1 MSRIPKWKTEKTKVK
16 VVFRLQFH
24 ATHIPQPGWDKL
36 FVSFIPADVGKV
48 TAKTNKANVR
58 NGNCKWSD
66 PIYETTRLLQDSR
79 SKKYDEKLYKLVVA
93 MGSSRSSLL
102 GEANINLAN
111 FADALKPSSIA
122 LPLHGCDF
130 GTVLHVTVQ
139 LLSSKT
145 GFREFEQQR
154 ELSVKGFQTT
164 SSQRSHDPAEIVPAS
179 SEVASDLT
187 DKVNA
192 RVRFREDFAGLPS
205 LEEAGESNEDYED
218 SAAGV
223 DGSSY
228 TSDSLYAE
236 KNDIPNTH
244 EIDNFK
250 RTISGDV
257 GEFTLGQIQSPRP
270 EKEDQHGSQ
279 LSTQGSTDWRHGW
292 SSDYSVDNDLAT
304 AYEENNRLRVRLEV
318 AESAFLQ
325 LKMEARSLQHITD
338 ELGAE
343 TQNLAQQLSVELASG
358 EQLTR
363 EVSLLKLECSKLKND
378 LEEIKSVKV
387 KQQIPERRNTFPPKM
402 TYDLADTSF
411 DDKLGGNVLSADQD
425 CMLHNLRVKW
435 LQDLLLIE
443 DKVREIQNKACL
455 GCHGS
460 DFDFLHGDFEVLEYV
475 LNNLKQGI
483 VKGEGLERSCSDY
496 HCPEVMVHALSGS
509 HQVFHEHEPL
519 RKNLDAATK
528 MEEKMCELL
537 QKLEESKTEKEN
549 LMKKM
554 DQMGCYYEAFIQE
567 VEANHKQ
574 ALKELETFRN
584 EHSSCLYTISV
595 LQGQIEEMNEQLMRF
610 AEDKESLESH
620 GKELER
626 RAIASETA
634 LKRVRQNY
642 SVAVDRLQKDLELL
656 SFQVLSMYETNE
668 NLAKQAFTDSP
679 QLFYEHYPEENSEE
693 ARSCMH
699 KDHVL
704 TSFHQ
709 EQSKPVFARIQAET
723 VSTKA
728 ELESSLLQNGVSE
741 HISYK
746 MDGKVSQT
754 GMPTNIEVQLK
765 DEAYEREIIQ
775 AKKDFVFCVN
785 LSPETERNKKLPERF
800 ISHNS
805 KHDPQL
811 PHKAEPVQ
819 TCTEVGNLQLDDE
832 NSIEEM
838 GLSFHKLKELLSETE
853 AELSEMNMHN
863 MHWKVFSEVLQ
874 ETLCDVYDGIRHL
887 KDKMVELAQ
896 QLEHST
902 DMKELLM
909 LKLANALDEAR
920 ILREDEAN
928 CISKCDDLSM
938 KNQILEAKLEDVSE
952 ENKFLTQNIA
962 EHEKL
967 ILEYRAYESKYKSC
981 AEERKEFENL
991 LKEESR
997 QKSCL
1002 QNEIS
1007 SMIDDFNALK
1017 EAFDQQFSANVDL
1030 QKTVTYLQEKLVDLC
1045 SSLIHS
1051 NEKIDG
1057 LAFDGISLQHDL
1069 ENKNYIAVFICFKQF
1084 QQEAC
1089 KKILQFLQEKK
1100 EMEEQRD
1107 IAKLSLHKT
1116 ESQIVSMKQKFESD
1130 LEEIS
1135 EKLDLSN
1142 TFVEK
1147 LQLESQDIAEKL
1159 KISSAAEEKN
1169 ASENRE
1175 LSSKLAVLEIELQ
1188 HATDENRDLAQKLL
1202 VVGSV
1207 NEELERTKISLM
1219 NCMQEKRVLLMSVQ
1233 SGNEAS
1239 VQMENEI
1246 RSLKETL
1253 KRAHQD
1259 LQIER
1264 SLREESEA
1272 EVTSLISQLMEKDQQ
1287 LLSFEEHKSQSVH
1300 LKKRVLDLETAN
1312 IGLQHLL
1319 LQNEE
1324 DQTKLED
1331 ENLFLYNKVATVENH
1346 LEAILENSLA
1356 AEFKV
1361 TYMRSQFHTR
1371 MQELVHQ
1378 LKTLERDLQELHLKH
1393 ADAKVLLET
1402 HMTGKAQLADENARL
1417 STALHSLKSEFES
1430 IVCEKEGLL
1439 DYINKYKATS
1449 TEDEDKKARAAAI
1462 GAGSLERQK
1471 YEDEIWQL
1479 KNMLASFEEEVDNL
1493 KMSRCELEIMGI
1505 ILRSKLDEQQM
1516 QISFLEEGVHE
1527 LGKLREQHNE
1537 LSYRLSEQILKTE
1550 EFKNL
1555 SIHLRELKDKADAE
1569 CHQAR
1574 EKREMEGSS
1583 FAIQESLRIAFIK
1596 EQCESKLQELRN
1608 QLYVSKKYAE
1618 EMLLKLQNALDEVES
1633 RKKTEVALAKRIEE
1647 LSMKIS
1653 DLETELQTVTT
1664 DRRELVKAYD
1674 RMKAEL
1680 QCTMLNL
1687 DCCKEEKLKLEA
1699 SLQECNEERTKI
1711 RIELDLVNQFLE
1723 NMMSTEDP
1731 QSQGDHESIIGKS
1744 TSIEQL
1750 LGDSGSG
1757 LSAVYQGARNSRG
1770 SCSGKDTVTTA
1781 MMEPLENV
1789 VKDKVLNTSSM
1800 LSSCGDLE
1808 DVQPTCSN
1816 ASSHL
1821 SPQPSSQVLQD
1832 TRSALE
1838 PEIVLKNHTEGIAG
1852 FEEHI
1857 KEQQRLKAGME
1868 LLQKEL
1874 EKLRNENLSSLLPLE
1889 DHHLDPSIQHLQ
1901 REVSHLDM
1909 ANEHLRSIFPS
1920 FKELPGSGNALERVL
1935 ALEVELAEALQT
1947 EKKSDIRFQSS
1958 FLKQHNDKAAIFQS
1972 FRDINELI
1980 HDMLESKRRHAA
1992 VETELKEM
2000 QGRYSQLSLQF
2011 AEVEG
2016 ERQKLIMTLKN
2027 RVPKK
2032 S

>member
-24 ATHIPQPGWDKL
+24 ATHIPHPGWDKL
-36 FVSFIPADVGKV
+36 FVSFIPADGGKV
-48 TAKTNKANVR
+48 TAKTNKASVR

-66 PIYETTRLLQDSR
+66 PIYETTRLLQDAR
-79 SKKYDEKLYKLVVA
+79 TKKYDEKLYKLVVA

-102 GEANINLAN
+102 GEVNINLAN
-111 FADALKPSSIA
+111 FADALKPSSVA

-154 ELSVKGFQTT
+154 ELSAKGFHTT
-164 SSQRSHDPAEIVPAS
+164 SSQRSHDPAEIVAAS
-179 SEVASDLT
+179 SEAASDPT

-205 LEEAGESNEDYED
+205 LEEVGESNEDYED

-236 KNDIPNTH
+236 KNDIPDTH

-257 GEFTLGQIQSPRP
+257 VEFTLSQIQSPGP
-270 EKEDQHGSQ
+270 EKEDQHGSR
-279 LSTQGSTDWRHGW
+279 LSTQGSSDWRHGW
-292 SSDYSVDNDLAT
+292 SSDYSVDNDLA
-304 AYEENNRLRVRLEV
+304 AAFEENNRLRVRLEV
-318 AESAFLQ
+318 AESAFSQ
-325 LKMEARSLQHITD
+325 LKMEASALQHITD

-343 TQNLAQQLSVELASG
+343 TQSLAQQLSVELATG

-363 EVSLLKLECSKLKND
+363 EVSILKLECSKLKND
-378 LEEIKSVKV
+378 LEEIKSIKV
-387 KQQIPERRNTFPPKM
+387 KQKIPERRNTFPPKL
-402 TYDLADTSF
+402 TYDLVDTSF
-411 DDKLGGNVLSADQD
+411 DDNLGDNVLSADQD
-425 CMLHNLRVKW
+425 CMFHNFQVKW

-460 DFDFLHGDFEVLEYV
+460 DFDFLHGDFEVLECV
-475 LNNLKQGI
+475 FNNLKQGI
-483 VKGEGLERSCSDY
+483 VKGQDLERSCSNY
-496 HCPEVMVHALSGS
+496 HYPEVMVHGMSGS

-519 RKNLDAATK
+519 RKNLDPATK

-537 QKLEESKTEKEN
+537 QKLEESKTEEEN
-549 LMKKM
+549 LTKKM

-567 VEANHKQ
+567 LEANHKQ

-584 EHSSCLYTISV
+584 EHSSCLYTISA
-595 LQGQIEEMNEQLMRF
+595 LQGQIEDMNEHLMRF
-610 AEDKESLESH
+610 AEDKNSLESH
-620 GKELER
+620 RKELER
-626 RAIASETA
+626 RAITSETA

-656 SFQVLSMYETNE
+656 SFQVLSMYETNG
-668 NLAKQAFTDSP
+668 NVAKQAFTDSP

-709 EQSKPVFARIQAET
+709 EQCKPVIARIQAET

-728 ELESSLLQNGVSE
+728 EKNGVTE

-746 MDGKVSQT
+746 MDSKISQT
-754 GMPTNIEVQLK
+754 GMPTNIQVQLK
-765 DEAYEREIIQ
+765 DEAYEHDIIQ
-775 AKKDFVFCVN
+775 VKNDFVFCVDP
-785 LSPETERNKKLPERF
+785 SPETKRNKELPERC
-800 ISHNS
+800 ISHKSN
-805 KHDPQL
+805 HDSQL

-819 TCTEVGNLQLDDE
+819 ICTEVGNHQLDDA
-832 NSIEEM
+832 NGIKEM
-838 GLSFHKLKELLSETE
+838 GLSLCKLKELLSETDS
-853 AELSEMNMHN
+853 ELLEMHMHN

-874 ETLCDVYDGIRHL
+874 ETLYDVYHGIRHL
-887 KDKMVELAQ
+887 KDKMVELTQ
-896 QLEHST
+896 QLEHSSG
-902 DMKELLM
+902 MRESLL

-928 CISKCDDLSM
+928 CISRCDDLSM
-938 KNQILEAKLEDVSE
+938 KNQILQAKLEDVSE
-952 ENKFLTQNIA
+952 ENNFLTQKIA

-967 ILEYRAYESKYKSC
+967 ILEYRTFESKYKAC
-981 AEERKEFENL
+981 AEERQEFENL
-991 LKEESR
+991 LKEESL
-997 QKSCL
+997 QKACL
-1002 QNEIS
+1002 QNDIS
-1007 SMIDDFNALK
+1007 SMIDDFKALK
-1017 EAFDQQFSANVDL
+1017 EAFDQQSSANVDL
-1030 QKTVTYLQEKLVDLC
+1030 QKTTTYLQENLVDLC
-1045 SSLIHS
+1045 SSLIHC

-1057 LAFDGISLQHDL
+1057 FAFDGMTLQHDL
-1069 ENKNYIAVFICFKQF
+1069 ENKDYMAVFICFKQF

-1107 IAKLSLHKT
+1107 IAKLSLHRMA
-1116 ESQIVSMKQKFESD
+1116 SQIVCMKQKFESD
-1130 LEEIS
+1130 LEEITK
-1135 EKLDLSN
+1135 KLHLSN
-1142 TFVEK
+1142 SLVEK
-1147 LQLESQDIAEKL
+1147 LQLELQDVAEKL

-1202 VVGSV
+1202 VFGSV
-1207 NEELERTKISLM
+1207 HEELERTKISLM
-1219 NCMQEKRVLLMSVQ
+1219 NCMQEKRALLMSIQ
-1233 SGNEAS
+1233 SGDEAS
-1239 VQMENEI
+1239 IQMENEI

-1253 KRAHQD
+1253 QCAHQD
-1259 LQIER
+1259 LRIER
-1264 SLREESEA
+1264 CSREEFEA
-1272 EVTSLISQLMEKDQQ
+1272 EVTSLVSQLMDKDQQ
-1287 LLSFEEHKSQSVH
+1287 LLSFEEQKSESVH
-1300 LKKRVLDLETAN
+1300 LKKRILDLETAN
-1312 IGLQHLL
+1312 IGSQHLL
-1319 LQNEE
+1319 LQNQEN
-1324 DQTKLED
+1324 QTKLED
-1331 ENLFLYNKVATVENH
+1331 ENLFLRLKVANVENH

-1361 TYMRSQFHTR
+1361 TYMRSQFYTR
-1371 MQELVHQ
+1371 MQELVRQ

-1393 ADAKVLLET
+1393 ADAKALLET
-1402 HMTGKAQLADENARL
+1402 HMAGKAQLADENARL
-1417 STALHSLKSEFES
+1417 STALQSLRSEFES
-1430 IVCEKEGLL
+1430 NVCEKEGLVN
-1439 DYINKYKATS
+1439 YINKYKAAS
-1449 TEDEDKKARAAAI
+1449 TEDEDKKARAEAD
-1462 GAGSLERQK
+1462 SLERQK
-1471 YEDEIWQL
+1471 YEDEICQL

-1493 KMSRCELEIMGI
+1493 KSSRCELEIMGI

-1516 QISFLEEGVHE
+1516 RMSLLEEGVHE

-1537 LSYRLSEQILKTE
+1537 LSYKLSEQILKTE

-1555 SIHLRELKDKADAE
+1555 SIHIRELKDKADAE

-1583 FAIQESLRIAFIK
+1583 FAMQESLRIAFIK

-1618 EMLLKLQNALDEVES
+1618 EMLLKLQNALNEVEN
-1633 RKKTEVALAKRIEE
+1633 RKKNEVAFAKRIEE

-1653 DLETELQTVTT
+1653 DLETELQTVMT

-1687 DCCKEEKLKLEA
+1687 DCCKEEKLNLEA

-1723 NMMSTEDP
+1723 NMTSIEDL
-1731 QSQGDHESIIGKS
+1731 QLQGDHESIIRKS
-1744 TSIEQL
+1744 TSIEHL
-1750 LGDSGSG
+1750 LADSGSG
-1757 LSAVYQGARNSRG
+1757 LSAVYQEAQNSRCI
-1770 SCSGKDTVTTA
+1770 CSEKDTATTTT
-1781 MMEPLENV
+1781 MEPLDNV
-1789 VKDKVLNTSSM
+1789 VKDELLNTSSM

-1816 ASSHL
+1816 ASSHP
-1821 SPQPSSQVLQD
+1821 SPQPSSQVLED
-1832 TRSALE
+1832 TKSALE
-1838 PEIVLKNHTEGIAG
+1838 PEIVLKNRTEGIAG
-1852 FEEHI
+1852 FEEHV
-1857 KEQQRLKAGME
+1857 KEQQRLKAGMD

-1889 DHHLDPSIQHLQ
+1889 DHHLDPSVQRLQ

-1909 ANEHLRSIFPS
+1909 ANEQLGSIFPS
-1920 FKELPGSGNALERVL
+1920 FKEFPGSGNALERVL
-1935 ALEVELAEALQT
+1935 ALELELAEALQT
-1947 EKKSDIRFQSS
+1947 QKKSDIRFQSS
-1958 FLKQHNDKAAIFQS
+1958 FLKQHNDKAAVFQS

-1980 HDMLESKRRHAA
+1980 HDMLELKRRHAA

-2016 ERQKLIMTLKN
+2016 EREMLIMTLKN

-2032 S
+2032 L